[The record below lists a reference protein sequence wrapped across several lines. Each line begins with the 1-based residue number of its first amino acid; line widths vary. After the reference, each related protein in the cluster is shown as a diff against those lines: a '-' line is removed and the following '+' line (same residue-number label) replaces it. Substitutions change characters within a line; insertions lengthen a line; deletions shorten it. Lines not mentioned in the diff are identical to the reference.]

1 MDIIINSLYSKK
13 EIFLRE
19 LISNASDALDKIRFL
34 SLTDPKILVPLP
46 PLAPRPDSQTQ
57 DCRARAETP
66 LSPFGSNVT
75 LEGGLSTVEP
85 RGNPLSPCTEAN
97 ILAERPNG
105 MLGFRKEVDVHA
117 DFA

>member
-46 PLAPRPDSQTQ
+46 PLAPRSDSQTQ
-57 DCRARAETP
+57 DCRARVETRTT
-66 LSPFGSNVT
+66 LSLWKQCDV
-75 LEGGLSTVEP
+75 GGVLSKMEP
-85 RGNPLSPCTEAN
+85 RGNTLSPRTEAI
-97 ILAERPNG
+97 ILPER
-105 MLGFRKEVDVHA
+105 DVRHA
-117 DFA
+117 KASVKRCGCAC